1 MSDMRSVTQ
10 SLTRSLVT
18 RMIGSMDVDLRP
30 KPAHAPKT
38 NGDQGPID
46 SILGKAED
54 MKSDT
59 GSENQKCVASLSFI

>member
-1 MSDMRSVTQ
+1 
-10 SLTRSLVT
+10 
-18 RMIGSMDVDLRP
+18 MIGSMDVDLRP